1 MAEEVLG
8 MIETQEVQGLVLS
21 GYAAQPF
28 ATYLF
33 LSARDGADL
42 AAWIAGIRDR
52 ITWAG
57 KYDRERPTS
66 INIAIT
72 YQGFERLGL
81 GAKTLATFPLEFIE
95 GMSDPARAQMLG
107 DDPDTWQWGK
117 PGHRIHILLMLFAR
131 DAGTLATLLAA
142 ERLSFNGVLDEVL
155 AIESQTFL
163 FKPESKFNH
172 EHFGF
177 VDGLSQPD
185 IKDYRPEKH
194 GLNGPGNDIGAGEFI
209 LGYAN
214 EYFGQIT
221 ASPHLRAP
229 DSDPAGIL
237 AAGDLG
243 RNGSYFVVRQM
254 EQDVPG
260 FWGMIRAQCA
270 HPDGSP
276 DTAAEE
282 AFAARI
288 VGRWRDGTPIAV
300 SPDHDGEELSRL
312 NDFGFGND
320 PNGLRCPFG
329 AHIRRANPRK
339 TLLADKKESITTTRR
354 HRMLRR
360 GRPYGQPI
368 ADRFSDDGVV
378 RGLVFAAL
386 NANIERQFEFIQ
398 QAWISSPNF
407 AGLYD
412 EADPMLGGRTQ
423 AAGAFTIPKCP
434 VRERLSGVL
443 THVTVRGGAY
453 FFLPSLAALRYLSSL

>member
-1 MAEEVLG
+1 
-8 MIETQEVQGLVLS
+8 MIEAQEVQGLVLS

-33 LSARDGADL
+33 LTACDDADVSG
-42 AAWIAGIRDR
+42 WIAGVHDR
-52 ITWAG
+52 ITFAG
-57 KYDRERPTS
+57 KYERDRPTS

-72 YQGFERLGL
+72 YKGFERLGL
-81 GAKTLATFPLEFIE
+81 SAETLSTFPLEFVE
-95 GMSDPARAQMLG
+95 DMSDPGRAQMLG
-107 DDPDTWQWGK
+107 DDPDTWEWGK
-117 PGHRIHILLMLFAR
+117 PDHRIHVLLILFAR
-131 DAGTLATLLAA
+131 DANALAELLAA
-142 ERLSFNGVLDEVL
+142 ERKAYQRVFNEVL
-155 AIESQTFL
+155 AIESQTFP
-163 FKPESKFNH
+163 FKAASKFNH

-194 GLNGPGNDIGAGEFI
+194 GANGPGNDISAGEFI
-209 LGYAN
+209 LGYPN

-229 DSDPAGIL
+229 DTDPAGIL
-237 AAGDLG
+237 KAGDLG

-254 EQDVPG
+254 EQDVAG

-282 AFAARI
+282 AFAAKI
-288 VGRWRDGTPIAV
+288 VGRWRDGTPVAV
-300 SPDHDGEELSRL
+300 SPEHDGEAPGQL
-312 NDFGFGND
+312 NNFGFGRD
-320 PNGLRCPFG
+320 KNGERCPFG
-329 AHIRRANPRK
+329 AHIRRANPRE
-339 TLLADKKESITTTRR
+339 TLLANEKASIITAKR

-368 ADRFSDDGVV
+368 ADRFLDDEQS

-423 AAGAFTIPKCP
+423 TAGRFTVPKCP
-434 VRERLSGVL
+434 VRNRRSGIL
-443 THVTVRGGAY
+443 PHVTVKGGAY
-453 FFLPSLAALRYLSSL
+453 FFLPSLAALRYLGSHGLKTK